1 VVNVDD
7 MTRGGHF
14 EREVAL
20 LKFRVTVKGI
30 DALVTLVTEVDG
42 KVLTG
47 ALGSF
52 IVALTHSEAEINR
65 FIAQAT
71 QHAELIE
78 VVRSGALAIGQG
90 ERVLRL
96 TAQA

>member
-1 VVNVDD
+1 
-7 MTRGGHF
+7 M
-14 EREVAL
+14 
-20 LKFRVTVKGI
+20 
-30 DALVTLVTEVDG
+30 
-42 KVLTG
+42 
-47 ALGSF
+47 
-52 IVALTHSEAEINR
+52 ALTHSEAEVNH

-96 TAQA
+96 THSA